1 MSARKRWNIFRRSFR
16 LDGVGVSRA
25 TEELETTRDALTKME
40 EEERLLEEE
49 VEDLRRRIAE
59 EREGEN

>member
-1 MSARKRWNIFRRSFR
+1 MEEASDWAGR
-16 LDGVGVSRA
+16 VSRA
-25 TEELETTRDALTKME
+25 TEELESARDALTKME

-59 EREGEN
+59 KREGRIEERVGEF